1 MFERPEFL
9 ILFPALLVLG
19 FVWKRLHLFQPLRL
33 LILAV
38 LTLLLADPR
47 ISKKEKA
54 LDLWVLLDRSDSTED
69 LVDKGLPEW
78 KELLENSKPSRK
90 DRLRYIDYA
99 AEVIEQEQNDR
110 ALYTGSRKLTRTGL
124 AIQNALALSEKD
136 RPSRVLVFS
145 DGFATE
151 SLSSATAK
159 LKAQGIPL
167 DFRLVRDE
175 TADDYSITRFT
186 TPPRAQTGEPFVIGI
201 TVRGAEDKEVPLKIY
216 RNDSLLSETTVTLV
230 NGVAKSEFTDRL
242 AKTGSYQY
250 RAEIEPSAA
259 APPIEDA
266 HPGNNITERWI
277 QITGGPRVLLV
288 TKYNPDPLEKV
299 LANQSYTLEVV
310 RDSSKLRVGQLAGAK
325 AVIFNN
331 VPAFEIPGDFLD
343 ALPFYVEEQGGGFLM
358 AGGKQSFGSGGYYQ
372 SAVDDLLPISME
384 LKNEQRKLSVA
395 LAIVIDR
402 SGSMGMTVNNGGN
415 PVTKMQL
422 ANNGT
427 AEAIKLLGSMDEVA
441 ILAVDS
447 EPHDIVKLT
456 KIGSKKKDLM
466 NKALRM
472 QSQGGGIYVYRG
484 LKHAWDQLKKSK
496 VGTKH
501 IILFSDANDSEEPGA
516 YKALLKDMEAAGAT
530 VSVIGLGTKADSDA
544 ALLEDIA
551 KLGNGRMFF
560 TDRPLSIPK
569 IFAQETVT
577 IARSAFLTD
586 PIKTQG
592 TGRGA
597 EIFQRQLDWLPAV
610 DGYNLSYARPDATTS
625 LVAQDEYLAPLVAH
639 ARRGLGRTVAI
650 SFPLGGEYSQRTR
663 EWDGYGNFLQS
674 VGNWIAGDAI
684 PPGLGMRHR
693 LEGTTLTLDLLYD
706 LDEWTEPFSQ
716 NPPTIK
722 MLDGTG
728 GGEPYEVTW
737 KRLAPGHFT
746 LTREL
751 EEGSVVRGSIQAGRN
766 ALPFGP
772 IAVGSS
778 TEWTFD
784 PERLAELRA
793 ASAATGGRELIDL
806 SKAWLRPPASYSSDL
821 RLPLVIAALLL
832 ILLDALISRM
842 GWTLPSFAFP
852 ALPQGKAPK
861 KSKVPKQVVVAKNPV
876 NEKAPPTSSPPPES
890 NLPSSPG
897 GPPTSN
903 APTKRTSRFDR
914 AKRRK

>member
-1 MFERPEFL
+1 MFQRPEFL

-33 LILAV
+33 LILAI
-38 LTLLLADPR
+38 LTVLLADPR
-47 ISKKEKA
+47 ISRQQKA

-78 KELLENSKPSRK
+78 KELLEDSKPSRK

-99 AEVIEQEQNDR
+99 SEVIEQEQNDR
-110 ALYTGSRKLTRTGL
+110 AIYTGSRKLTRTGL
-124 AIQNALALSEKD
+124 AIQNALALAEED

-175 TADDYSITRFT
+175 TADDYSISRFT
-186 TPPRAQTGEPFVIGI
+186 TPSRAQTSEPFVIGI
-201 TVRGAEDKEVPLKIY
+201 TVRGAEDKQIPLKIY
-216 RNDSLLSETTVTLV
+216 RNEFLLSETSVTLV
-230 NGVAKSEFTDRL
+230 NGVAKTEFTDRL

-250 RAEIEPSAA
+250 RAEIVPSAA
-259 APPIEDA
+259 EPAIEDA
-266 HPGNNITERWI
+266 HPGNNSTERWI

-372 SAVDDLLPISME
+372 SAIDDLLPISME
-384 LKNEQRKLSVA
+384 LKNEHRKLSVA
-395 LAIVIDR
+395 LAVVIDR
-402 SGSMGMTVNNGGN
+402 SGSMSATVNNGGR

-427 AEAIKLLGSMDEVA
+427 AEAIKLLGAMDEIA

-447 EPHDIVKLT
+447 EPHDIVKLS
-456 KIGSKKKDLM
+456 KIGNKKKSLM
-466 NKALRM
+466 DKARRM
-472 QSQGGGIYVYRG
+472 KSQGGGIYVYRG
-484 LKHAWDQLKKSK
+484 LKAAWDQLKKSK

-501 IILFSDANDSEEPGA
+501 IILFSDAADSEEPGA
-516 YKALLKDMEAAGAT
+516 YKKLLKEMETAGAT
-530 VSVIGLGTKADSDA
+530 VSVIGLGTKSDSDA
-544 ALLEDIA
+544 KLLEDIA

-560 TDRPLSIPK
+560 TDRPLAIPK
-569 IFAQETVT
+569 LFAQETVT

-586 PIKTQG
+586 PIKTQP

-597 EIFQRQLDWLPAV
+597 EIFQRQTNWLPAV

-639 ARRGLGRTVAI
+639 ARRGLGRTLAI

-663 EWDGYGNFLQS
+663 DWDGYGNFLQS

-706 LDEWTEPFSQ
+706 LEEWTEPFSR

-728 GGEPYEVTW
+728 GGEAYEVTW

-778 TEWTFD
+778 TEWTFE
-784 PERLAELRA
+784 PNRLAELRA
-793 ASAATGGRELIDL
+793 TSAASGGRELIDL
-806 SKAWLRPPASYSSDL
+806 SKAWLRPPANYSSNL

-842 GWTLPSFAFP
+842 GWTLPSFAV
-852 ALPQGKAPK
+852 PQGKLPK
-861 KSKVPKQVVVAKNPV
+861 KTKNKKPLVTSETEANHEKTNSTPTKEPDLPPK
-876 NEKAPPTSSPPPES
+876 NEGAPPPNT
-890 NLPSSPG
+890 PSQ
-897 GPPTSN
+897 
-903 APTKRTSRFDR
+903 RTSRFDR

>member
-38 LTLLLADPR
+38 LTVLLADPR
-47 ISKKEKA
+47 ISKQNKA
-54 LDLWVLLDRSDSTED
+54 LDLWVLLDRSDSTEN
-69 LVDKGLPEW
+69 LVDQGLPEW
-78 KELLENSKPSRK
+78 KALLEDSKPTRQ
-90 DRLRYIDYA
+90 DRIRYIDYA
-99 AEVIEQEQNDR
+99 SEVIEQEQNDR
-110 ALYTGSRKLTRTGL
+110 AIYTGSRKLTRTGL
-124 AIQNALALSEKD
+124 AIQNALALAEQD

-151 SLSSATAK
+151 SLSAATAK
-159 LKAQGIPL
+159 LKTQGIPL
-167 DFRLVRDE
+167 DYRLVRDE
-175 TADDYSITRFT
+175 TSDDYSISRFT
-186 TPPRAQTGEPFVIGI
+186 TPSRAQTSEPFVIGI
-201 TVRGAEDKEVPLKIY
+201 TVRGAEDREIPLKIY
-216 RNDSLLSETTVTLV
+216 RNEFLLSETKVTLV
-230 NGVAKSEFTDRL
+230 NGVAKAEFTDRL
-242 AKTGSYQY
+242 AQTGSYQY
-250 RAEIEPSAA
+250 RAEIVPAA
-259 APPIEDA
+259 AQPVIEDA
-266 HPGNNITERWI
+266 HPGNNATERWI
-277 QITGGPRVLLV
+277 QITGGPRVILV
-288 TKYNPDPLEKV
+288 TKYNPDPLEKI
-299 LANQSYTLEVV
+299 LANQSYSLEVV
-310 RDSSKLRVGQLAGAK
+310 RDSSTLRVGQLAGAK

-372 SAVDDLLPISME
+372 SAVDELLPISME
-384 LKNEQRKLSVA
+384 LKSEHRKLSVA
-395 LAIVIDR
+395 LAVVIDR
-402 SGSMGMTVNNGGN
+402 SGSMSATVNNGGN

-427 AEAIKLLGSMDEVA
+427 AEAIKLLGAMDEVA

-447 EPHDIVKLT
+447 EPHEIVKLT
-456 KIGSKKKDLM
+456 KIGNQKKSLM
-466 NKALRM
+466 NKARRM

-484 LKHAWDQLKKSK
+484 LKAAWDQLKKSK

-501 IILFSDANDSEEPGA
+501 IILFSDAADTEEPGA
-516 YKALLKDMEAAGAT
+516 YKALLKEMEAAGAT

-544 ALLEDIA
+544 KLLEDIA
-551 KLGNGRMFF
+551 LLGNGRMFF
-560 TDRPLSIPK
+560 TDRPLAIPK
-569 IFAQETVT
+569 LFAQETVT

-586 PIKTQG
+586 PIKTQP

-597 EIFQRQLDWLPAV
+597 EIFQRQIDWLPAI

-639 ARRGLGRTVAI
+639 ARRGLGRTLAI

-663 EWDGYGNFLQS
+663 DWDNYANFLQS

-706 LDEWTEPFSQ
+706 LEEWTEPFSR
-716 NPPTIK
+716 NPPTIR
-722 MLDGTG
+722 MLDGTAG
-728 GGEPYEVTW
+728 GSPYEVTW
-737 KRLAPGHFT
+737 QRLAPGHFT

-751 EEGSVVRGSIQAGRN
+751 EEGSVVRGSIQAGRH

-778 TEWTFD
+778 TEWTFE

-793 ASAATGGRELIDL
+793 ASAATGGRELVDL
-806 SKAWLRPPASYSSDL
+806 SKAWLRPPANYESDL
-821 RLPLVIAALLL
+821 RIPLVIAALLL

-842 GWTLPSFAFP
+842 GWTLPSFA
-852 ALPQGKAPK
+852 LPQGTLPK
-861 KSKVPKQVVVAKNPV
+861 KTRTSPSTTVPDSAPTSKA
-876 NEKAPPTSSPPPES
+876 EPPTPATSPPTEKNAFENTPPS
-890 NLPSSPG
+890 PSSGTP
-897 GPPTSN
+897 
-903 APTKRTSRFDR
+903 RTSRFDR